1 MASSSATPFPVLSPE
16 MEVKG
21 LKKILMLAVLLG
33 VFGTL
38 AGCGYGLIGRT
49 STLPEDIESIF
60 VEPLKNRT
68 TRPQIELTMTR
79 AIINELVTRRR
90 FTISPN
96 REGADAILSGAL
108 TDFTVRPVTFDPQ
121 GRAEEWQIS
130 IRADMSFART
140 DNDEIIWEQPLYNF
154 RDNYEL
160 ELDEATVFDP
170 EDRTIQIVSVDF
182 AQTLVID
189 LLEGF

>member
-1 MASSSATPFPVLSPE
+1 

-79 AIINELVTRRR
+79 
-90 FTISPN
+90 
-96 REGADAILSGAL
+96 EGADAILSGAL
-108 TDFTVRPVTFDPQ
+108 TAFTVRPVTFDPQ

-130 IRADMSFART
+130 VRADMSFART

>member
-1 MASSSATPFPVLSPE
+1 
-16 MEVKG
+16 MEVIG
-21 LKKILMLAVLLG
+21 LKKILMLASVLG
-33 VFGTL
+33 AAAVM
-38 AGCGYGLIGRT
+38 AGCGYGLIGSA
-49 STLPEDIESIF
+49 STLPDDIESIF

-90 FTISPN
+90 FTIATN
-96 REGADAILSGAL
+96 RDSADAILSGAL
-108 TDFTVRPVTFDPQ
+108 TSFTVRPVTFDPQ
-121 GRAEEWQIS
+121 GRAEEWQIA

-140 DNDEIIWEQPLYNF
+140 DNDEVIWEQPLYNF

-160 ELDEATVFDP
+160 DIDEATVFDP
-170 EDRTIQIVSVDF
+170 EDQTIQIVSVDF

>member
-1 MASSSATPFPVLSPE
+1 M
-16 MEVKG
+16 
-21 LKKILMLAVLLG
+21 KKILMLAAVLG
-33 VFGTL
+33 VAAGVT
-38 AGCGYGLIGRT
+38 GCGYGLIGRT
-49 STLPEDIESIF
+49 STLPEDIETIY

-96 REGADAILSGAL
+96 REDADAILSGTL
-108 TDFTVRPVTFDPQ
+108 TAFTVRPVTFDPQ
-121 GRAEEWQIS
+121 GRADEWQIA
-130 IRADMSFART
+130 IRADMDFTRT
-140 DNDEIIWEQPLYNF
+140 DTDEIIWEQPLYNF

-160 ELDEATVFDP
+160 ELDEGTVFDP

>member
-1 MASSSATPFPVLSPE
+1 
-16 MEVKG
+16 MEVNG
-21 LKKILMLAVLLG
+21 LKKILMLVAVLG
-33 VFGTL
+33 VVAGL

-49 STLPEDIESIF
+49 STLPEDIQSIF
-60 VEPLKNRT
+60 VAPLQNQT

-90 FTISPN
+90 FTIATN
-96 REGADAILSGAL
+96 RESADAVLSGTL
-108 TDFTVRPVTFDPQ
+108 TSFTVRPVTFDPQ
-121 GRAEEWQIS
+121 GRAEEWQIA
-130 IRADMSFART
+130 IRADMDFTRT
-140 DNDEIIWEQPLYNF
+140 DTDEVIWEQPLYNF

>member
-1 MASSSATPFPVLSPE
+1 M
-16 MEVKG
+16 
-21 LKKILMLAVLLG
+21 KKMLMLAVVLG
-33 VFGTL
+33 VTAGVV
-38 AGCGYGLIGRT
+38 GCGYGLIGRT
-49 STLPEDIESIF
+49 STLPEDIETIF
-60 VEPLKNRT
+60 VEPLKNQT

-79 AIINELVTRRR
+79 AVINELVTRRR

-96 REGADAILSGAL
+96 REGADAILSGTL
-108 TDFTVRPVTFDPQ
+108 TAFTVRPVTFDPQ

-130 IRADMSFART
+130 IRADMSFMRT
-140 DNDEIIWEQPLYNF
+140 DTDEVLWEQPLYNF

-160 ELDEATVFDP
+160 DIDEATVFDP
-170 EDRTIQIVSVDF
+170 EDRTIQTVSTDF

>member
-1 MASSSATPFPVLSPE
+1 V
-16 MEVKG
+16 EVEG
-21 LKKILMLAVLLG
+21 LKKILMLAVI
-33 VFGTL
+33 FGLAAGL

-49 STLPEDIESIF
+49 STLPEDLKTIY
-60 VEPLKNRT
+60 VEPLQNRT

-90 FTISPN
+90 FTIATN
-96 REGADAILSGAL
+96 RESADAVLSGTL
-108 TDFTVRPVTFDPQ
+108 TSFTVRPVTFDPQ
-121 GRAEEWQIS
+121 GRADEWQIA
-130 IRADMSFART
+130 IRADMSFTRNDT
-140 DNDEIIWEQPLYNF
+140 DEVVWEQPLYNF
-154 RDNYEL
+154 SDNYEL
-160 ELDEATVFDP
+160 DLEEGTVFDP